1 MNQEYY
7 HSGNEEVSACSSQRW
22 SALDPTRNH
31 PLCCDQEENVQQE
44 AVQSRNEFQLSEE
57 LVFIK
62 DSCDITV
69 TTIDTKAA
77 ISLQA
82 ALQAAIVVLI
92 NISIADASRAERVAQ
107 ELLQSSQVKQISRQK
122 TVIENSRNVSVET
135 VDTQVAVNIQILVQL
150 LVALLVRLD
159 IL

>member
-7 HSGNEEVSACSSQRW
+7 RSAGNDVCNDRW

-31 PLCCDQEENVQQE
+31 PMCNEETVEQE
-44 AVQSRNEFQLSEE
+44 AVQTKSEFQLSEE
-57 LVFIK
+57 LIFIK

-69 TTIDTKAA
+69 STIDTKAA
-77 ISLQA
+77 VSLQA

-92 NISIADASRAERVAQ
+92 NISIADAGRAEKVAQ

-122 TVIENSRNVSVET
+122 TIIENSRNITVET
-135 VDTQVAVNIQILVQL
+135 LDTQVAVNIQILVQL
-150 LVALLVRLD
+150 LVALLVRID

>member
-7 HSGNEEVSACSSQRW
+7 RSAGNDVCNDRW
-22 SALDPTRNH
+22 SALDPTSNH
-31 PLCCDQEENVQQE
+31 PMCHEETVEQE
-44 AVQSRNEFQLSEE
+44 AVQTKKEFQLSEE
-57 LVFIK
+57 LIFIK
-62 DSCDITV
+62 DSCDISV

-92 NISIADASRAERVAQ
+92 NISIADAGRAERVAQ
-107 ELLQSSQVKQISRQK
+107 ELLQSSQVKQITRQK
-122 TVIENSRNVSVET
+122 TIIENSRNITVET
-135 VDTQVAVNIQILVQL
+135 LDTQVAVNIQILVQL